1 MSPLRTATATTARR
15 EPAPAG
21 GPTLLEVRN
30 LGVEFRTRQGAFTAI
45 DDLSFTIGPGK
56 TLAVLGESGSGKSV
70 TAKAIMGILPRPPAR
85 VTQGEILLEGV
96 DLLSLPRKKFRT
108 VQGAR
113 ISMVFQDSLTSLNPV
128 VPVAKQ
134 VAELYKIHRGAS
146 NRDAMTAAVDMLRA
160 VRIPDAANRAKDY
173 PFQFSGGMRQRVMIA
188 MALALDPQ
196 LLIADEPTTAL
207 DVTVQAQILDLL
219 GELQADRGMALML
232 ITHDLGVAGQIAEQ
246 ALVMYA
252 GGLAELAPMAELMER
267 PAHPYSRG
275 LLGSI
280 PGPEH
285 KGHELPTIP
294 GLPPQLDARPLGC
307 SFSPRCEFVTDIC
320 RVEAP
325 ALRHVAPGRTAACHH
340 WEEVVSHDAALAR

>member
-1 MSPLRTATATTARR
+1 MSTTSATTT
-15 EPAPAG
+15 APRDR
-21 GPTLLEVRN
+21 GPQGRAPLLEVRH
-30 LGVEFRTRQGAFTAI
+30 LGVEFRTRHGALPAI
-45 DDLSFTIGPGK
+45 DDLSFSIAHGS

-70 TAKAIMGILPRPPAR
+70 TAKAIMGILPTPPAR
-85 VTQGEILLEGV
+85 VTHGEILLEGD
-96 DLLSLPRKKFRT
+96 DLLAMPRKEFRT

-113 ISMVFQDSLTSLNPV
+113 IAMVFQDSLTSLNPV
-128 VPVAKQ
+128 VPIAHQ
-134 VAELYKIHRGAS
+134 VAEPFRIHRGAS
-146 NRDAMTAAVDMLRA
+146 RRDAMTAAVDMLRA

-219 GELQADRGMALML
+219 GTLQADRGMALML

-252 GGLAELAPMAELMER
+252 GGLAEYAPMAELMDR

-275 LLGSI
+275 LIGSI
-280 PGPEH
+280 PGPRH

-294 GLPPQLDARPLGC
+294 GLPPQLDARPAGC
-307 SFSPRCEFVTDIC
+307 SFSPRCEFATDLC

-325 ALRHVAPGRTAACHH
+325 AVLQVATRPHRRLPPLGRG
-340 WEEVVSHDAALAR
+340 DLP

>member
-1 MSPLRTATATTARR
+1 MTQVRTATAA
-15 EPAPAG
+15 APGSQAQDELT
-21 GPTLLEVRN
+21 TLLDVRN
-30 LGVEFRTRQGAFTAI
+30 LRVELGARKSPVRAI
-45 DDLSFTIGPGK
+45 DDLSFSIAPGS
-56 TLAVLGESGSGKSV
+56 TLAVLGESGSGKSL
-70 TAKAIMGILPRPPAR
+70 TAKAIMGILPTPPAR
-85 VTQGEILLEGV
+85 VTGGEIRLQGV
-96 DLLSLPRKKFRT
+96 DLLRLQARQLRKI
-108 VQGAR
+108 QGAR

-134 VAELYKIHRGAS
+134 VAELYRIHRGA
-146 NRDAMTAAVDMLRA
+146 NTREAMTAAVDMLRA

-207 DVTVQAQILDLL
+207 DVTVQAQIIDLL

-232 ITHDLGVAGQIAEQ
+232 ITHDLGVAGQIAEK

-252 GGLAELAPMAELMER
+252 GGAAELAPMDELMER

-275 LLGSI
+275 LIASI

-285 KGHELPTIP
+285 KGCDLPTIP
-294 GLPPQLDARPLGC
+294 GLPPQLDARPAGC
-307 SFSPRCEFVTDIC
+307 AFAPRCGYATALCHTD
-320 RVEAP
+320 AP
-325 ALRHVAPGRTAACHH
+325 DLRSVGRDRTVACHH
-340 WEEVVSHDAALAR
+340 WEEVIVDDAASPR